1 VQKQADRS
9 TADMLKEIET
19 GHAQALAALDSVTE
33 ADLDKTGR
41 HARGDIITVEEF
53 FTRIT
58 DHRRRH
64 AEELQRAVAR

>member
-1 VQKQADRS
+1 V
-9 TADMLKEIET
+9 
-19 GHAQALAALDSVTE
+19 LAALDTVTE

-64 AEELQRAVAR
+64 AEELQHAVAG